1 MIPKYSE
8 IKNQIKIDI
17 PTGRAI
23 IPDLEFE
30 DHNNIRTP
38 DMADFN
44 DNMAVKNLYRRLLV
58 IDAMNTI
65 IRNANNE
72 NISLGD
78 WLYFVDDGSKGLDFY
93 NYVGKVVDNIARV
106 SGCNSFKIANAIKFK
121 DTDEDKYDLRLF
133 WKAFISICMD
143 RLLEDKQRYT
153 YGIQVTSKYMQEL
166 SITGINKQ
174 STVDCWVLD
183 IRKGWM

>member
-1 MIPKYSE
+1 MKTSRAADMEYLIRTINRILIHGTIMDLILICMRTTIKTGIIPQLLLEVVKMIPKYSE

-23 IPDLEFE
+23 IPDLEFK

-58 IDAMNTI
+58 VDAMNTI

-78 WLYFVDDGSKGLDFY
+78 WLYFVDEGSKG
-93 NYVGKVVDNIARV
+93 
-106 SGCNSFKIANAIKFK
+106 
-121 DTDEDKYDLRLF
+121 
-133 WKAFISICMD
+133 
-143 RLLEDKQRYT
+143 
-153 YGIQVTSKYMQEL
+153 
-166 SITGINKQ
+166 
-174 STVDCWVLD
+174 
-183 IRKGWM
+183 

>member
-38 DMADFN
+38 DLADFN

-58 IDAMNTI
+58 VDAMNTI

-93 NYVGKVVDNIARV
+93 NYIDDET
-106 SGCNSFKIANAIKFK
+106 FK
-121 DTDEDKYDLRLF
+121 DVSQIFIDIIKNDVKDIDDLF
-133 WKAFISICMD
+133 
-143 RLLEDKQRYT
+143 Y
-153 YGIQVTSKYMQEL
+153 
-166 SITGINKQ
+166 
-174 STVDCWVLD
+174 
-183 IRKGWM
+183 